1 MINKNTQ
8 SMDIKHT
15 KGMDIHIEKEPLRFS
30 Y

>member
-1 MINKNTQ
+1 MINKHTQ

-15 KGMDIHIEKEPLRFS
+15 QSMDIHIEREPLRFS